1 MYTRNY
7 LSPLALTLLTLHA
20 PHGAFVPLVNSQVI
34 SNNSWI
40 LTEMNIF

>member
-7 LSPLALTLLTLHA
+7 LLSLTLTLLTLHA
-20 PHGAFVPLVNSQVI
+20 PHGAFVPLVNSQLI